1 MGSLAK
7 SSRVLLQGVLGA
19 AVIFMGAGAM
29 AAVPVSTVA
38 VPEEFEVAG
47 GPSLAFGNSGS
58 VAYSG
63 PGSLKL
69 NPGMLAIEKQYS
81 MGAAYH
87 WPAFGRE
94 FYKLG
99 VVDSQT
105 SPVAAGVS
113 YTSFVTPDDAA
124 FGGEGSSDG
133 RYVARRIGLG
143 AAWAFRTFAA
153 GVSGQ
158 WTEAGPPASSFE
170 VDTKSPAAIRGT
182 SLNAGVVGLLTPSTR
197 IGFSVEGLA
206 NNSVGIYSP
215 SYTRVGL
222 ASLVSQGQTSVHL
235 DWLRREMLPGEIE
248 EEQMVTGS
256 FSVKIYDYL
265 RLLGAYGKD
274 PLPGHAR
281 ETAAAGIS
289 LVGPKFSLSYAA
301 SRPDVRMEEAH
312 QAINLNLELSM

>member
-7 SSRVLLQGVLGA
+7 SLRVFLPGSSWLVVFFLA
-19 AVIFMGAGAM
+19 AKAM
-29 AAVPVSTVA
+29 AAVPVYTVA

-47 GPSLAFGNSGS
+47 GSSLAFANSGS
-58 VAYSG
+58 VAYTG
-63 PGSLKL
+63 AGSLKL
-69 NPGMLAIEKQYS
+69 NPGMLALEKQYS

-124 FGGEGSSDG
+124 FGGEGSSEG
-133 RYVARRIGLG
+133 RYVARRVGLG
-143 AAWAFRTFAA
+143 AAYAFRTFAA

-158 WTEAGPPASSFE
+158 WTEAGPPGSSFE
-170 VDTKSPAAIRGT
+170 VDTKSSGAVRGT

-197 IGFSVEGLA
+197 VGVSVEGLA
-206 NNSVGIYSP
+206 NKSVGIYSP
-215 SYTRVGL
+215 GYTRVGI
-222 ASLVSQGQTSVHL
+222 ASLLSQGQTSVHL
-235 DWLRREMLPGEIE
+235 DWQKRELLPVESE

-256 FSVKIYDYL
+256 FSIKIYDHL

-274 PLPGHAR
+274 PLPGHTR

-289 LVGPKFSLSYAA
+289 LVGPKFSFSYAA
-301 SRPDVRMEEAH
+301 SRPDVRLEEAH